1 MAPLPIAKRMEQVI
15 RTYIEACN
23 KADSTAISACF
34 RSDAVHYG
42 PGIPKWS
49 GAAAIGGNF
58 AKRVSETC
66 QWWTVDQLVADADRC
81 AAALEWTRFDPS
93 RRQIVRGV
101 DWFDFEEETL
111 LIREVRPY
119 FAARPDPNAERQQ
132 LQDFDHAARGYPTSW
147 EAVTRFSLGTTFA
160 TMGVCR

>member
-1 MAPLPIAKRMEQVI
+1 MAPLSIAKRMEQVI

-23 KADSTAISACF
+23 NAEATTISACF
-34 RSDAVHYG
+34 QSDAVHYL

-58 AKRVSETC
+58 AKSVAETGYS
-66 QWWTVDQLVADADRC
+66 WTVDQLVTDADRC
-81 AAALEWTRFDPS
+81 AAVLEWTRFDPS

-119 FAARPDPNAERQQ
+119 YAARPDPNAELQQ
-132 LQDFDHAARGYPTSW
+132 LQDFDYAARGYPT
-147 EAVTRFSLGTTFA
+147 TFPD
-160 TMGVCR
+160 R